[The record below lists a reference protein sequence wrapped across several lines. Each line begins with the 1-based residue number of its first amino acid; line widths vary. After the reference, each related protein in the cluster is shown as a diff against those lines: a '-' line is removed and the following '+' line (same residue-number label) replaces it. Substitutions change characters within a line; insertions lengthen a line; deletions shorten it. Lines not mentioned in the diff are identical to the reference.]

1 MENNGAGP
9 QIKRRETW
17 VDLPDEYEGFKFK
30 VWVNAPAR
38 VWNELNP
45 ATSDEASDEASDEE
59 AAAREAAAREATAQ
73 AAPRQIVLEHNGWRD
88 FDGQPFPPADDPAFW
103 EAIPTELAACVLV
116 AARVE
121 MGKLPNSIAPQR
133 RRSRRG

>member
-45 ATSDEASDEASDEE
+45 ATSDETSDED
-59 AAAREAAAREATAQ
+59 AAAREATAQ
-73 AAPRQIVLEHNGWRD
+73 AALRQIVLEHNGWLD

-103 EAIPTELAACVLV
+103 ETIPTELAACVLV

-121 MGKLPNSIAPQR
+121 MGKLPNSIAPQK

>member
-1 MENNGAGP
+1 MENGTGP

-17 VDLPDEYEGFKFK
+17 VELPEEYEGFRFK
-30 VWVNAPAR
+30 MWVNAPAR

-45 ATSDEASDEASDEE
+45 PANDDSDEDG
-59 AAAREAAAREATAQ
+59 AAREATAQ
-73 AAPRQIVLEHNGWRD
+73 AALRQIVLEHNGWRD
-88 FDGQPFPPADDPAFW
+88 FDGQPFPPADDAAFW
-103 EAIPTELAACVLV
+103 EAIPTELAACVLM

-121 MGKLPNSIAPQR
+121 MGKLPNSMAPQR